1 MPVRS
6 RLQPFLLTAL
16 LIMVAACGGE
26 EGPGEAGAAMMT
38 TIPSVEVIQ
47 ARYGSLPLEER
58 LTGVVHAK
66 NQITIFAEISA
77 PVVRVAAQN
86 GDYVRQGDAL
96 VYLRDKQY
104 TDQLR
109 QVEAALEISR
119 ADANRTDANLR
130 ALKTQVERARQLA
143 ERQYQSAQE
152 LESLEAQLSG
162 AEAGYQQSVA
172 RIAEAEANVE
182 EQREAVRRTVVRAPI
197 SGYVGLKN
205 AEVGMRADPGTPLY
219 TIGNFDEVRVEV
231 SISDRMVNS
240 IKVGDTALIRLDD
253 ESGGTVEAT
262 VSRISPFLESGS
274 YSATAEIDVRNT
286 DGLLRPGMFVA
297 VDVLYG
303 ETNQATLVPES
314 ALYED
319 PRTGQMG
326 IYVATSLRTETPIEE
341 PETYDPVN
349 PPPLTDPTPMA
360 FTPVDVLARGRGV
373 AGVAGLQLGDWVI
386 VIGQNL
392 IRPVDGQTVA
402 RARPVTW
409 ERIAALQGM
418 QDEDLLRQFMD
429 KQQRLARET
438 FSSPT
443 SSAAPAAMNES
454 ATAPGGATAAD

>member
-1 MPVRS
+1 
-6 RLQPFLLTAL
+6 
-16 LIMVAACGGE
+16 
-26 EGPGEAGAAMMT
+26 
-38 TIPSVEVIQ
+38 
-47 ARYGSLPLEER
+47 
-58 LTGVVHAK
+58 
-66 NQITIFAEISA
+66 
-77 PVVRVAAQN
+77 
-86 GDYVRQGDAL
+86 L